1 MAIIIDD
8 KYKTLYVKTL
18 GPNKLFAAFDLD
30 DQAKRKQLSDADA
43 IALFN
48 RAWSHHGL
56 EQYLVN
62 AEVIEPDKALER
74 LSSAYKE
81 HFRRDQEHREFRHQ
95 RLNLEFIA
103 QLKSADKGHQLTQLW
118 PIKSTDYDPRMLP
131 VWFDDADQKKQFDAL
146 AGLLQKRN
154 GSDLAKEILLDF
166 MRKFPLQMIEDA
178 LRQLSMREG
187 N

>member
-8 KYKTLYVKTL
+8 KYKILYVKML
-18 GPNKLFAAFDLD
+18 GPNKLFATFDLD
-30 DQAKRKQLSDADA
+30 DQAKRKQLTDTDA

-48 RAWSHHGL
+48 RAWDHHNLG
-56 EQYLVN
+56 QYVVN

-74 LSSAYKE
+74 LSSAFKE
-81 HFRRDQEHREFRHQ
+81 HFKRNQQHREFRHQ

-103 QLKSADKGHQLTQLW
+103 QLKPGDNDHQLTQLW

-131 VWFDDADQKKQFDAL
+131 VWFDDVDQKKQFDAL
-146 AGLLQKRN
+146 AGLLQMRS
-154 GSDLAKEILLDF
+154 GSDLAKELLLDF
-166 MRKFPLQMIEDA
+166 MRKFPPQMIEDA
-178 LRQLSMREG
+178 VRQLSMREG